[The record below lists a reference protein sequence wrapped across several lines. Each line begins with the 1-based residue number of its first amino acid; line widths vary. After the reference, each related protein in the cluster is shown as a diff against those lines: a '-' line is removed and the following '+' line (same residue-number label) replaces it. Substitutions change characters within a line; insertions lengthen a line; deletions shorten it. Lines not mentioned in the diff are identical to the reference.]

1 MTTTSN
7 VQVTI
12 SLAGLDLD
20 DEDLQAEVQNLLP
33 QLEDVDGVEAADL
46 VAVENTPRGAK
57 AFGGF
62 LLGLLNLEVNPANIK
77 TLFKFMGD
85 RFGNKPIKLVVKGTD
100 GRELNL
106 EASSRE
112 EFEFAYQKAQDFLNN
127 TQKTQD
133 SKDGEGSTADR
144 D

>member
-1 MTTTSN
+1 MATISN

-12 SLAGLDLD
+12 SLAGLGLD
-20 DEDLQAEVQNLLP
+20 DEELQAEVQNLLP
-33 QLEDVDGVEAADL
+33 QLREADGVEAANL
-46 VAVENTPRGAK
+46 APVEDVPRGAK

-62 LLGLLNLEVNPANIK
+62 LLSLLNLEINPANIK
-77 TLFKFMGD
+77 NLFTFLSD
-85 RFGNKPIKLVVKGTD
+85 RFGNKPIKLVVKGSD

-127 TQKTQD
+127 TQTTQD
-133 SKDGEGSTADR
+133 S
-144 D
+144 